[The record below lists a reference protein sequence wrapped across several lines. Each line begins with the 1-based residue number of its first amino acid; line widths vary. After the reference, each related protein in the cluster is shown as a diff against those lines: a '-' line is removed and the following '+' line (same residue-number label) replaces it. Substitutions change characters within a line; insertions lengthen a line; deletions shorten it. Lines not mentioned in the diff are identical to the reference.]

1 MAKHTVASNRVK
13 IEQVDE
19 DLKTVEGAIKTLNR
33 EMGEVLGELRAI
45 KWLLGGG
52 IVAGLVMQFLL

>member
-1 MAKHTVASNRVK
+1 MAKHTVASNRAT
-13 IEQVDE
+13 IEEIQE
-19 DLKTVEGAIKTLNR
+19 DQKTLEDAFKTLNR

-52 IVAGLVMQFLL
+52 LLAGLILQVLL